1 MTLQSAEEI
10 VKAYE
15 LVGSIRPEL
24 LKNSQALAN
33 VTKQAII
40 LSEATGGKLGLE
52 ASAKALT
59 STLNQFNLSSS
70 QSARVINAL
79 AAGSK
84 FGSATA
90 DLLSES
96 FKNSGAVLADANVT
110 VEQAIALTEVLAE
123 KQIVGT
129 EAGTK
134 LRGSVLKL
142 QQAGVGYVSGQFNIN
157 DALEEANQ
165 LLEEQETQAQRDKL
179 AIKLFGAENITTG
192 KILLNNVETF
202 EKLTEQV
209 TGTTTALEQQETQND
224 NLASSWVKLT
234 NTIESSLLTGTGLLN
249 SFVKTLRDAVLEI
262 QNLDLI
268 FGRVSK
274 FSEEQIQR
282 NFDFLQQ
289 LSTKTGRAFRE
300 LIAQFQGLSEAELIA
315 QKDLFFETAKEAGFN
330 RKSREQLYDEFL
342 KRRLEQIEAER
353 LADAEAQEA
362 ARLKAEEEE
371 KKRLESEAAAQK
383 KRESNIKKIQS
394 LDNEIAKFLKDSTT
408 ELEVFE
414 DTLEDIFNDLSDEII
429 DLSKES
435 QTNFKQLN
443 EDAKTF
449 AQLQFETSKKTFEDQ
464 LEFIKTKRDAEL
476 LNQEL
481 TENQRKLIITKS
493 ENEITAL
500 TEQQEAQRTQILQNR
515 IQTSQT
521 ILNGAAQA
529 VNNLQQAQLIAA
541 EGNAEEQKK
550 IQKKYADIQ
559 FAITAGQIVADTSA
573 AIVAT
578 WKGFAGLGPVG
589 TGLAIAQTSVIG
601 AVGLT
606 ELLVANAERQRIQSL
621 GVGGFVGND
630 GVIVGDRHTD
640 KSGGVPLTSIMTEGD
655 EAASIYNRKA
665 TSQHKSDI
673 YTFWDAVNNKG
684 GNVDM
689 AKFNSV
695 KFNNAP
701 KNDNKIIEML
711 LSKILLKGESNYL
724 VINNKVVQINP
735 DGSYSITPSQKYT
748 N

>member
-1 MTLQSAEEI
+1 MSNPVNINQLVDVQSIDKALNGIITDLEKINTLTDNLVKDAGKIKFGDAESIKKFSDLETKINKTQKTTNENIKKATSLQQERQKIQKQVNTTFNKTLAASEKNNKILIKGKEALKQQNAAIKEEIKLEKAAKDSIVAKQAKLKKLVNEYNNASSVSRTKLAPSIKNLQTEINKSNEAIGRSQGFVGQYQRAFKGLKGVLVGGIGIGAIVTGFKALIKNSANFEKSLSSLSAITGAIGEELEYFEEKAKETSLVTLQSAEEI

-234 NTIESSLLTGTGLLN
+234 NT
-249 SFVKTLRDAVLEI
+249 K
-262 QNLDLI
+262 
-268 FGRVSK
+268 
-274 FSEEQIQR
+274 
-282 NFDFLQQ
+282 
-289 LSTKTGRAFRE
+289 
-300 LIAQFQGLSEAELIA
+300 
-315 QKDLFFETAKEAGFN
+315 
-330 RKSREQLYDEFL
+330 
-342 KRRLEQIEAER
+342 
-353 LADAEAQEA
+353 
-362 ARLKAEEEE
+362 
-371 KKRLESEAAAQK
+371 
-383 KRESNIKKIQS
+383 
-394 LDNEIAKFLKDSTT
+394 
-408 ELEVFE
+408 
-414 DTLEDIFNDLSDEII
+414 
-429 DLSKES
+429 
-435 QTNFKQLN
+435 
-443 EDAKTF
+443 
-449 AQLQFETSKKTFEDQ
+449 
-464 LEFIKTKRDAEL
+464 
-476 LNQEL
+476 
-481 TENQRKLIITKS
+481 
-493 ENEITAL
+493 
-500 TEQQEAQRTQILQNR
+500 
-515 IQTSQT
+515 
-521 ILNGAAQA
+521 
-529 VNNLQQAQLIAA
+529 
-541 EGNAEEQKK
+541 
-550 IQKKYADIQ
+550 
-559 FAITAGQIVADTSA
+559 
-573 AIVAT
+573 
-578 WKGFAGLGPVG
+578 
-589 TGLAIAQTSVIG
+589 
-601 AVGLT
+601 
-606 ELLVANAERQRIQSL
+606 
-621 GVGGFVGND
+621 
-630 GVIVGDRHTD
+630 
-640 KSGGVPLTSIMTEGD
+640 
-655 EAASIYNRKA
+655 
-665 TSQHKSDI
+665 
-673 YTFWDAVNNKG
+673 
-684 GNVDM
+684 
-689 AKFNSV
+689 
-695 KFNNAP
+695 
-701 KNDNKIIEML
+701 
-711 LSKILLKGESNYL
+711 
-724 VINNKVVQINP
+724 
-735 DGSYSITPSQKYT
+735 
-748 N
+748 